1 MDVAAHQEHEST
13 FAALAGRRLG
23 LCGRTRL
30 ESFPVLTHP
39 TGAQRLSPPIA
50 RRLLEA
56 NFPEARQ
63 LSAAE
68 STRLLASLAE
78 RDIAGGAVY
87 DALVAATAVEHGLTL
102 CSRDLRAAETY
113 RRLGVALELLP

>member
-1 MDVAAHQEHEST
+1 MVERLPGAH
-13 FAALAGRRLG
+13 
-23 LCGRTRL
+23 
-30 ESFPVLTHP
+30 
-39 TGAQRLSPPIA
+39 RLSPPVA

-56 NFPEARQ
+56 NFPETRQ

-78 RDIAGGAVY
+78 RDIAGAAVY
-87 DALVAATAVEHGLTL
+87 DALVAATAVGQGLTL
-102 CSRDLRAAETY
+102 CSRDRRSAETY